1 MGQTGQDQP
10 LPDAG
15 PVRRRSGRS
24 GVSARQ
30 PRARRRVLDPNQ
42 ARTQCRDLL
51 RQLAALASAARGVLS
66 ERRAGGA
73 EYSPDPTAGRLQL
86 FLNVVPAAIRSVLF
100 VDRQKPAGHHAG
112 LRAPAAADRHSEVH
126 LSSGSHPDPS
136 PSAVP
141 GRYLSMDALRALPS
155 VHQLLEE
162 EPATTLIAAHGRP
175 LVRFAVQRVLE
186 DERRQASTDTSHDRW
201 ARVEA
206 TIQGLRRPRLRPVI
220 NATGVILHTNL
231 GRAPLAAAAA
241 EATARIAGRYSTLEF
256 DPQTGRRGRRHDLVA
271 DTLRYLTGAQSAAV
285 VNNCAAAVLLMLTA
299 LARGKEVI
307 VARGELVEIGGGF
320 RMPEVM
326 RLSGARMVEV
336 GTTNRTRIEDYASA
350 ITPKTAAIM
359 KVHASNFQVVGFT
372 ESVEL
377 KPLAGI
383 TRQHQLLLLH
393 DLGSGAL
400 LDTTAVG
407 LAAEPRIQDSLL
419 SGVDLL
425 ASSADKLLGGPQA
438 GLLLGRSDLV
448 ERVMKH
454 PLARA
459 VRVDKLTIAA
469 LAATLDLYLT
479 QSFGDVPIWTMLS
492 TSLESVRSRAQAWQS
507 RLAELGVVVEVA
519 AEEAAVGGGDIAG
532 VKRRATG
539 VDIATRPGGAPA
551 ELRRI

>member
-1 MGQTGQDQP
+1 
-10 LPDAG
+10 
-15 PVRRRSGRS
+15 
-24 GVSARQ
+24 
-30 PRARRRVLDPNQ
+30 
-42 ARTQCRDLL
+42 
-51 RQLAALASAARGVLS
+51 
-66 ERRAGGA
+66 
-73 EYSPDPTAGRLQL
+73 
-86 FLNVVPAAIRSVLF
+86 
-100 VDRQKPAGHHAG
+100 
-112 LRAPAAADRHSEVH
+112 
-126 LSSGSHPDPS
+126 
-136 PSAVP
+136 
-141 GRYLSMDALRALPS
+141 MDALRALPS

-162 EPATTLIAAHGRP
+162 ERATTLIAAHGRP

-372 ESVEL
+372 ESVDL
-377 KPLAGI
+377 KPLATV

-459 VRVDKLTIAA
+459 VRVDKLTTAA

-479 QSFGDVPIWTMLS
+479 QSLAEVPIWGMLRAS
-492 TSLESVRSRAQAWQS
+492 TESLRSRAQAWLR
-507 RLAELGVVVEVA
+507 RLAELGVVAEVTA
-519 AEEAAVGGGDIAG
+519 AESTVGGGSLPGERLPTSVLAITP
-532 VKRRATG
+532 RQ
-539 VDIATRPGGAPA
+539 GGAM
-551 ELRRI
+551 ELLRRLREHEPPLIGRIADERVLLDPRTVLPDEDDVVVDAVAGALS

>member
-1 MGQTGQDQP
+1 
-10 LPDAG
+10 
-15 PVRRRSGRS
+15 
-24 GVSARQ
+24 
-30 PRARRRVLDPNQ
+30 
-42 ARTQCRDLL
+42 
-51 RQLAALASAARGVLS
+51 
-66 ERRAGGA
+66 
-73 EYSPDPTAGRLQL
+73 
-86 FLNVVPAAIRSVLF
+86 
-100 VDRQKPAGHHAG
+100 
-112 LRAPAAADRHSEVH
+112 
-126 LSSGSHPDPS
+126 
-136 PSAVP
+136 
-141 GRYLSMDALRALPS
+141 MDALRALPS

-162 EPATTLIAAHGRP
+162 ERATTLIAAHGRP

-377 KPLAGI
+377 KPLAAI

-459 VRVDKLTIAA
+459 VRVDKLTTAA

-479 QSFGDVPIWTMLS
+479 QSLAEVPIWGMLRAS
-492 TSLESVRSRAQAWQS
+492 TESLRSRAQAWLR
-507 RLAELGVVVEVA
+507 RLAELGVVAEVTA
-519 AEEAAVGGGDIAG
+519 AESTVGGGSLPGERLPTFVLAITPL
-532 VKRRATG
+532 R
-539 VDIATRPGGAPA
+539 GGAT
-551 ELRRI
+551 ELLRRLREHEPPVIGRIADERVLLDPRTVLPDEDDVVVDAVAGALS

>member
-1 MGQTGQDQP
+1 
-10 LPDAG
+10 
-15 PVRRRSGRS
+15 
-24 GVSARQ
+24 
-30 PRARRRVLDPNQ
+30 
-42 ARTQCRDLL
+42 
-51 RQLAALASAARGVLS
+51 
-66 ERRAGGA
+66 
-73 EYSPDPTAGRLQL
+73 
-86 FLNVVPAAIRSVLF
+86 
-100 VDRQKPAGHHAG
+100 
-112 LRAPAAADRHSEVH
+112 
-126 LSSGSHPDPS
+126 
-136 PSAVP
+136 
-141 GRYLSMDALRALPS
+141 MDALRALPS

-186 DERRQASTDTSHDRW
+186 DERRRASTDTSHDRW

-377 KPLAGI
+377 KPLAAI

-459 VRVDKLTIAA
+459 VRVDKLTTAA

-479 QSFGDVPIWTMLS
+479 QSLAEVPIWGMLRAS
-492 TSLESVRSRAQAWQS
+492 TESLRSRAQAWLR
-507 RLAELGVVVEVA
+507 RLAELGVVAEVTA
-519 AEEAAVGGGDIAG
+519 AESTVGGGSLPGERLPTSVLAITPL
-532 VKRRATG
+532 R
-539 VDIATRPGGAPA
+539 GGAT
-551 ELRRI
+551 ELLRRLREHEPPVIGRIADERVLLDPRTVLPDEDDVVVDAVAGALS

>member
-1 MGQTGQDQP
+1 
-10 LPDAG
+10 
-15 PVRRRSGRS
+15 
-24 GVSARQ
+24 
-30 PRARRRVLDPNQ
+30 
-42 ARTQCRDLL
+42 
-51 RQLAALASAARGVLS
+51 
-66 ERRAGGA
+66 
-73 EYSPDPTAGRLQL
+73 
-86 FLNVVPAAIRSVLF
+86 
-100 VDRQKPAGHHAG
+100 
-112 LRAPAAADRHSEVH
+112 
-126 LSSGSHPDPS
+126 
-136 PSAVP
+136 
-141 GRYLSMDALRALPS
+141 MDALRALPS

-377 KPLAGI
+377 KPLAAI

-459 VRVDKLTIAA
+459 VRVDKLTTAA

-479 QSFGDVPIWTMLS
+479 QSLAEVPIWGMLRAS
-492 TSLESVRSRAQAWQS
+492 TESLRSRAQAWLR
-507 RLAELGVVVEVA
+507 RLAELGVVAEVTA
-519 AEEAAVGGGDIAG
+519 AESTVGGGSLPGERLPTFVLAITPL
-532 VKRRATG
+532 R
-539 VDIATRPGGAPA
+539 GGAT
-551 ELRRI
+551 ELLRRLREHEPPVIGRIADERVLLDPRTVLPDEDDVVVDAVAGALS